1 MIMKTTRGPMQEN
14 MENESMSHTG
24 DTGKRLDAKKIL
36 LLGLFIVLVS
46 SLAANYF
53 FQRRLSDLKQNPQ
66 KLNQEETAQLVER
79 VGKII
84 ILPEGEQPTVATVA
98 DLSRLKDQPF
108 FAKAQ
113 VGFKVL
119 LYTQS
124 RKAILYDPVENKIV
138 EVAPINIGDTG
149 ATQ

>member
-1 MIMKTTRGPMQEN
+1 MQEN